1 MTNGPSAAGTG
12 QVDRAGF
19 FSLMGD
25 LFLAPS
31 EAFAAL
37 LKRPSVL
44 LPLVLLMAMNAGFT
58 AFWLQ
63 RVDPIAFM
71 KAQMQESGQWDK
83 IPAEGREEM
92 LEGQAKAF
100 PYFASIGV
108 VAVPLVTLI
117 FAGVLT
123 FVFRFF
129 YAGELTFKQGLSL
142 TAWASVPVSLV
153 ATPLLALVLHLK
165 DDFLV
170 NPPDAL
176 QAGPTLFVE
185 KDEVPKAVFSML
197 SSLDLFSFWLIGLLT
212 IGFGLA
218 CRKPASSALWG
229 VVVPWALYV
238 VAKSALAAI
247 F

>member
-1 MTNGPSAAGTG
+1 MASGTSPAAPGETAGP
-12 QVDRAGF
+12 GF
-19 FSLMGD
+19 FSILGN

-37 LKRPSVL
+37 LKRPTVL
-44 LPLVLLMAMNAGFT
+44 LPLALLMTLNAGFT

-83 IPAEGREEM
+83 MPAEGREEM

-100 PYFASIGV
+100 PYFGSIGV
-108 VAVPLVTLI
+108 IAVPIVTLL

-129 YAGELTFKQGLSL
+129 YAGEVTFKQGLSL

-170 NPPDAL
+170 NPQEVL
-176 QAGPTLFVE
+176 QANPSLFVE
-185 KDEVPKAVFSML
+185 KGSVPKAVFSFL
-197 SSLDLFSFWLIGLLT
+197 SSLDLFSFWMIGLLA

-218 CRKPASSALWG
+218 CKKPASSALWG
-229 VVVPWALYV
+229 VAVPWALYV
-238 VAKSALAAI
+238 LVKTVLAAI